1 VSLTPN
7 LTRDQAAQR
16 AEQLTVHSYVVDLD
30 LTDGEG
36 GPGEK
41 TFRTRS
47 EIRFAATAGTA
58 SWVDFV
64 GDGISTATLNGQPLD
79 VSGWTNVDG
88 LKLPDLQAD
97 NLLVI
102 EALGLY
108 MNTGEG
114 LHRFVDP
121 VDRAVYLYS
130 QFETA
135 DAKRMYACFD
145 QPDLKA
151 TFTFVVTAPA
161 DWHVVTNG
169 APSGIDDGPAGS
181 RVHSFVTTAPMSTYV
196 TALVAGPY
204 HVVTDHHDGISLSI
218 YCRATLAQYL
228 DADRLFRET
237 KQGFDF
243 YHAAFGVRYPFG
255 KYDQLFVPEFN
266 AGAMENA
273 GAITFREEYVFR
285 SRVTRYL
292 YERRCETILH
302 EMAHMW
308 FGDLVTMRWW
318 DDLWLNES
326 FATWASVVAQTSA
339 TEYTSAWTTFA
350 NVEKSWA
357 YNQDQLPSTHPI
369 AADIVDLDAVEV
381 NFDGITYAKGASVLK
396 QLAAYVGFEEFLA
409 GLRGYFAEYSFGN
422 ATLADLMRHLS
433 DASGRDLAAW
443 SAAWLQTTG
452 INRLAPEFEVG
463 DDGAFTS
470 FAIRQSGAAP
480 GAGELRPH
488 RLAVGIYDGDES
500 GALVRVHR
508 VELDVTGELTPVP
521 DLVGVPRGA
530 LVLVNDDDLTYCKL
544 VLDPDSLA
552 TAVARVGDISESL
565 PRTLVWSAVWEMTRD
580 ARMRARDFVAMALR
594 GIDSEAEIGVVQ
606 RVLAQVQQAIGYYAD
621 PEWADSSGW
630 PAFADRLI
638 ELARG
643 AEPGSD
649 KQLAYVGSLAQAKL
663 SRDQVAVIAGWRDG
677 SAPLSGLVVDT
688 DLGWTML
695 GALVAHGAARAQEI
709 AAASAADATASG
721 ARRAMQVTALRPEAE
736 SKQAIWD
743 RLIGDDGMANALQD
757 AAISGFVHPAQ
768 REVLAAFVQP
778 YFDQVGQV
786 WSRRS
791 IEVAQKVAIGL
802 YPRWAVARSTVDLA
816 EGWMRGEHP
825 TALRRLVSEGTA
837 SIERALT
844 ARQADAG

>member
-1 VSLTPN
+1 
-7 LTRDQAAQR
+7 
-16 AEQLTVHSYVVDLD
+16 VV
-30 LTDGEG
+30 
-36 GPGEK
+36 
-41 TFRTRS
+41 
-47 EIRFAATAGTA
+47 
-58 SWVDFV
+58 
-64 GDGISTATLNGQPLD
+64 
-79 VSGWTNVDG
+79 
-88 LKLPDLQAD
+88 
-97 NLLVI
+97 
-102 EALGLY
+102 
-108 MNTGEG
+108 
-114 LHRFVDP
+114 
-121 VDRAVYLYS
+121 
-130 QFETA
+130 
-135 DAKRMYACFD
+135 
-145 QPDLKA
+145 
-151 TFTFVVTAPA
+151 
-161 DWHVVTNG
+161 
-169 APSGIDDGPAGS
+169 
-181 RVHSFVTTAPMSTYV
+181 
-196 TALVAGPY
+196 
-204 HVVTDHHDGISLSI
+204 
-218 YCRATLAQYL
+218 
-228 DADRLFRET
+228 
-237 KQGFDF
+237 
-243 YHAAFGVRYPFG
+243 
-255 KYDQLFVPEFN
+255 
-266 AGAMENA
+266 
-273 GAITFREEYVFR
+273 
-285 SRVTRYL
+285 
-292 YERRCETILH
+292 
-302 EMAHMW
+302 
-308 FGDLVTMRWW
+308 
-318 DDLWLNES
+318 
-326 FATWASVVAQTSA
+326 
-339 TEYTSAWTTFA
+339 
-350 NVEKSWA
+350 
-357 YNQDQLPSTHPI
+357 
-369 AADIVDLDAVEV
+369 
-381 NFDGITYAKGASVLK
+381 
-396 QLAAYVGFEEFLA
+396 
-409 GLRGYFAEYSFGN
+409 
-422 ATLADLMRHLS
+422 
-433 DASGRDLAAW
+433 
-443 SAAWLQTTG
+443 
-452 INRLAPEFEVG
+452 
-463 DDGAFTS
+463 
-470 FAIRQSGAAP
+470 
-480 GAGELRPH
+480 
-488 RLAVGIYDGDES
+488 IYDGDES

-580 ARMRARDFVAMALR
+580 ARMRARDFVALALR